1 LKKKMSKNL
10 KTDLKEVGLVGEKK
24 SVRVPMLFE
33 DRGMEED
40 EDEVVFRFEKATKEN
55 ECFTSL
61 SVYKSD
67 QNDTLSELYVS
78 KSYLCHA
85 SPVFKAMFSPDSKF
99 EENQDGIRICDFPR
113 ISYLAFF
120 RMIHPTIF
128 KEPSST
134 LIKRNLEHTYNIL
147 LHFNFNKLF
156 ISEFTLLV

>member
-24 SVRVPMLFE
+24 SVRVPKLFE
-33 DRGMEED
+33 DKGME

-55 ECFTSL
+55 EGFTSL

-113 ISYLAFF
+113 ISYLALF

-134 LIKRNLEHTYNIL
+134 FLCTQFGTYI
-147 LHFNFNKLF
+147 
-156 ISEFTLLV
+156 